1 MALADARFFS
11 CSRPFQA
18 VSARSS
24 LHVDGDVTIHALE
37 LDGALRIVAA
47 PGASL
52 VIKALSVR
60 NAGATRRELGAA
72 ELADGAALP
81 EVARLRGYVYD
92 EAEVAELSVS
102 AGAHVVDGAPTSRPA
117 GLSWTV
123 RTGTAPVPIA

>member
-1 MALADARFFS
+1 MVAAGGLCAVLAL
-11 CSRPFQA
+11 
-18 VSARSS
+18 
-24 LHVDGDVTIHALE
+24 LL
-37 LDGALRIVAA
+37 AA

-117 GLSWTV
+117 GGMGAES
-123 RTGTAPVPIA
+123 P